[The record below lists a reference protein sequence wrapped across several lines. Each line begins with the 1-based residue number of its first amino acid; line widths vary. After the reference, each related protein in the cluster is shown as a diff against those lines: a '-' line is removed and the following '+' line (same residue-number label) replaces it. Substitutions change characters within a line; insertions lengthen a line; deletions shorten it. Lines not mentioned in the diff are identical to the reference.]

1 MKMPKNLTLQ
11 TAAAF
16 ERINE
21 ALVGNTKD
29 DLSSLT
35 LHLNQLIEKAKK
47 IEEVS
52 ACMFSGNC

>member
-1 MKMPKNLTLQ
+1 MKMPNPLTLQ
-11 TAAAF
+11 TEAAF

-29 DLSSLT
+29 DLSSLI
-35 LHLNQLIEKAKK
+35 LHLNELTKKAKK

-52 ACMFSGNC
+52 ACMLSGDC

>member
-1 MKMPKNLTLQ
+1 MSNILTIQ

-21 ALVGNTKD
+21 ALVGNTED
-29 DLSSLT
+29 NLSSLI
-35 LHLNQLIEKAKK
+35 LHLTELIEKAKK

-52 ACMFSGNC
+52 ACMLSGDC